1 MGVALLLVILKL
13 DLIKTENTDNTEN
26 TGARMLRRI
35 KKKKF
40 PKWPRQNSHGKFPLK
55 ILKCTRNFALPT
67 ATLDILFKMNVF
79 VRF

>member
-35 KKKKF
+35 KKKEIPKVAKTKF
-40 PKWPRQNSHGKFPLK
+40 TWKISIKNIEMYQKFCSPYCNPRYL
-55 ILKCTRNFALPT
+55 I
-67 ATLDILFKMNVF
+67 
-79 VRF
+79 